1 MLSRARRLVDA
12 VCASSWSAG
21 FSALRTVGRP
31 VTPWIARGGQSVVVV
46 APHPDDEVVG
56 CGGAL
61 LLHAAA
67 GDRVAVVHVTDGRR
81 SRALPITPQAMAAHR
96 REEARACLAVLG
108 ISAWEWLGFR
118 EREWDESDLVPR
130 LESVLRELKP
140 DVIYGPSRV
149 DFHPEHA
156 GVAQALALSLP
167 GGAPRAV
174 VRVVQLGVPLTGILA
189 NLAADVTDVM
199 PRVIAATAAYRS
211 EEAAVRFSLRARR
224 YAGAASGRGRV
235 AELFWEMP
243 GPAYGV
249 LHSERPTRP
258 LHHIFRGFRR
268 LAVLDPFAYAVGRR
282 ERIRLRHRVDAL
294 RLDA

>member
-1 MLSRARRLVDA
+1 
-12 VCASSWSAG
+12 
-21 FSALRTVGRP
+21 
-31 VTPWIARGGQSVVVV
+31 VVV

-56 CGGAL
+56 CAGVL

-81 SRALPITPQAMAAHR
+81 SRALLLTPAAMAVHR
-96 REEARACLAVLG
+96 QEEARASLAVLG
-108 ISAWEWLGFR
+108 IRSWEWLGFP
-118 EREWDESDLVPR
+118 EREWNEADLVPR
-130 LESVLRELKP
+130 LESVLRALQP

-156 GVAQALALSLP
+156 RVAQALALSLP
-167 GGAPRAV
+167 GGAPGAV
-174 VRVVQLGVPLTGILA
+174 IRVMQLGVPLTGILA

-199 PRVIAATAAYRS
+199 PQVIAATASYRS
-211 EEAAVRFSLRARR
+211 EEASVRFSLRARR
-224 YAGAASGRGRV
+224 YAGAVTGRGR
-235 AELFWEMP
+235 AGELFWEMP

-249 LHSERPTRP
+249 LHSERPVRP

-268 LAVLDPFAYAVGRR
+268 LAVLDPLAYAVGRR
-282 ERIRLRHRVDAL
+282 ERTRLRRRVDAL